1 MDTKL
6 SFAFTPEEMKMIAKI
21 KRALALTQGK
31 VTNVTAI
38 RYALREVTK

>member
-6 SFAFTPEEMKMIAKI
+6 SFAFTVEEMKMIAKI
-21 KRALALTQGK
+21 KRSLAISQGK
-31 VTNVTAI
+31 VTNITAI